1 MTSRPSLGVSQRQPQ
16 PQPQRSLSG
25 SGSGLSQR
33 PTHQQQRSLSQ
44 QYLPQSPVRRSDTYN
59 TDQSPDV
66 SDLSQNRY
74 PPAPRRGGSKL
85 KLELVNDG
93 IDHAG
98 FSESP
103 QTLDPLSGSKVFTPS
118 RIMPNMS
125 DTSDVGDVSPL
136 PSRSFTSADVDSTPL
151 PMPPRRARFLM
162 PPSRPQRETSNSSAS
177 ATIVK
182 KDARPKAFALEPP
195 SAAPRYFNMGKQQEP
210 SSKTRMNSDPR
221 GVCADLNKGFADFY
235 PWTGGHP
242 EDQFSDTIIRHGF
255 FDKGNGQ
262 SSQDSQSARAPLL
275 PALKHKSGLHTLSTV
290 FATILNQRKL
300 SGQITSASTF
310 KPPPRVTLTDTKREV
325 WLKDL
330 ANPSISLRR
339 LSRTIPH
346 GIRGRVLLDQCLN
359 KNVPTDRAV
368 WLAKCV
374 GANEIRAFK
383 RKGVNGTFVMGGET
397 KWIRDWTANVEQ
409 FVETVSNSFSDDDW
423 KAKVTY
429 A

>member
-1 MTSRPSLGVSQRQPQ
+1 MTSRPSLGVSQRQPH
-16 PQPQRSLSG
+16 PQRSIS
-25 SGSGLSQR
+25 SSGLSQR
-33 PTHQQQRSLSQ
+33 PTHQHQRSLSQ
-44 QYLPQSPVRRSDTYN
+44 QYLPQSPVRRSDSY
-59 TDQSPDV
+59 TDQPPADV
-66 SDLSQNRY
+66 LNDPSQNRY
-74 PPAPRRGGSKL
+74 AIATRRGGSKL

-103 QTLDPLSGSKVFTPS
+103 QTLDPLSGAKVFTPS
-118 RIMPNMS
+118 RIMPMS
-125 DTSDVGDVSPL
+125 EASDVTDMADMSPR
-136 PSRSFTSADVDSTPL
+136 PTRSFTSDADSAPL
-151 PMPPRRARFLM
+151 PMPLRRARFVM
-162 PPSRPQRETSNSSAS
+162 PPSRPQQESPSPSTPA
-177 ATIVK
+177 AAPK
-182 KDARPKAFALEPP
+182 KEARPKPFALEPP
-195 SAAPRYFNMGKQQEP
+195 SSAPRYSSMGKQQEP
-210 SSKTRMNSDPR
+210 PSKPLGNAPPR
-221 GVCADLNKGFADFY
+221 GACADLIKGFADFY
-235 PWTGGHP
+235 PWSGGHP
-242 EDQFSDTIIRHGF
+242 EDQFSDSIIRHGF
-255 FDKGNGQ
+255 FDKGTAQ
-262 SSQDSQSARAPLL
+262 TTQESPSSRAPLL

-290 FATILNQRKL
+290 FTSILNQRRHG
-300 SGQITSASTF
+300 GQINSASTF

-397 KWIRDWTANVEQ
+397 KWIRDWTVNVEQ
-409 FVETVSNSFSDDDW
+409 FVETVSNSFSDDNW